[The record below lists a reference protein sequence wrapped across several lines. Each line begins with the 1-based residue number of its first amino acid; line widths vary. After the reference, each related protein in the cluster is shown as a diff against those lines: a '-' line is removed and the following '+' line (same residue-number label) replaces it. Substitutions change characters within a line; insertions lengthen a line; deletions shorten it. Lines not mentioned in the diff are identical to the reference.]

1 MKELED
7 LLGKAKLI
15 MKEEDAQSIFDE
27 ISNGLFNNFCFK
39 TGNIEFRFLEIE
51 FYYYSQCHKD
61 LVYNEKNE
69 PKPFV
74 YPRSCTKDGQFLLHA
89 SGLDICFK
97 GTLVDKENGEGGG
110 ILVRSL
116 LMIEEGKKDKLVA
129 GPWDCY
135 STLFS
140 YTDNDNHLQLELL
153 PEDARNKAKV
163 TSFTRKIGEPKL
175 KDDKS
180 GYTKTY
186 TMANKPYAFY
196 DARYVKDDK
205 FMQNDKP
212 IERYDYQIPGNKK
225 KSQYYL
231 HIEKRNKDNATLQRN
246 K

>member
-1 MKELED
+1 MKELKD
-7 LLGKAKLI
+7 LLGKVKLI
-15 MKEEDAQSIFDE
+15 KKEEDAQRIFEE
-27 ISNGLFNNFCFK
+27 IAKDLFNRFCFK
-39 TGNIEFRFLEIE
+39 KGNVEFRFLEIE

-74 YPRSCTKDGQFLLHA
+74 YPRACTKGGQFLLHA
-89 SGLDICFK
+89 SGLDICFE
-97 GTLVDKENGEGGG
+97 GTLVDKDNGEGGG

-129 GPWDCY
+129 GPWNCY

-140 YTDNDNHLQLELL
+140 YTDNDNYLQLELL
-153 PEDARNKAKV
+153 PKGACNNAAV
-163 TSFTRKIGEPKL
+163 ASCLRKLGGSEL

-180 GYTKTY
+180 GYKKTY
-186 TMANKPYAFY
+186 IMANNPYAFY

-212 IERYDYQIPGNKK
+212 IERYDYQIPDNKK

-231 HIEKRNKDNATLQRN
+231 HIEKRKKDNATLQRN

>member
-1 MKELED
+1 MKRMSQS
-7 LLGKAKLI
+7 LLCIHAHARRG
-15 MKEEDAQSIFDE
+15 
-27 ISNGLFNNFCFK
+27 
-39 TGNIEFRFLEIE
+39 
-51 FYYYSQCHKD
+51 
-61 LVYNEKNE
+61 
-69 PKPFV
+69 
-74 YPRSCTKDGQFLLHA
+74 GQFLLHA
-89 SGLDICFK
+89 SGLDICFE
-97 GTLVDKENGEGGG
+97 GTLVDKESGEGGG

-116 LMIEEGKKDKLVA
+116 LMIEEGKEDKLVV

-140 YTDNDNHLQLELL
+140 YTDNDNHLQLELF
-153 PEDARNKAKV
+153 PEDARNKAEI

-180 GYTKTY
+180 GYKKSY

-231 HIEKRNKDNATLQRN
+231 HIEKRKKDNATLQRN